1 MAFSAEIE
9 RLFLAKTRIES
20 VLTPKW
26 EKVMLAHTIKRLG
39 AADDI
44 AGVVLCFGSRISEW
58 ERGQII
64 FLNGGR
70 EQTLKM

>member
-44 AGVVLCFGSRISEW
+44 AGVVLCLW
-58 ERGQII
+58 LII
-64 FLNGGR
+64 QL
-70 EQTLKM
+70 